1 MSDGII
7 CSKEGAYVSD
17 SGLLK
22 IEKVNNPIT
31 DTLNL
36 NNFTKYNEF

>member
-22 IEKVNNPIT
+22 IEKADIPIV
-31 DTLNL
+31 DVLNL
-36 NNFTKYNEF
+36 NNFTKYNEY